1 MKKFLIIVIF
11 ISINILANDG
21 YKVYEKI
28 DVYGDSITYADVN
41 GIDDDI
47 ELLIGVGMPEVLSL
61 DATKNKNIKLLRCF
75 GGHIGTSTLVGYYYT
90 YILDF
95 KNKKSLGVIE
105 FSQEDDYKE
114 EKPIWKF
121 KKNKIEVKYHDWY
134 SDSTYKTAI
143 YEIQ

>member
-11 ISINILANDG
+11 LSVNIFANDG
-21 YKVYEKI
+21 YKLYEKI
-28 DVYGDSITYADVN
+28 DAHGDSIIYVDVD
-41 GIDDDI
+41 GIDADI
-47 ELLIGVGMPEVLSL
+47 ELLIGVGIPEVLSL
-61 DATKNKNIKLLRCF
+61 NDTPIKNIKLLRCF

-105 FSQEDDYKE
+105 FIEEDDYKD

-121 KKNKIEVKYHDWY
+121 TKDKAEVKYHDWY
-134 SDSTYKTAI
+134 SDGEYKTAVYKI
-143 YEIQ
+143 K